1 MDLCPNPRR
10 RLARALS
17 SAAPA
22 LAAALL
28 LAPGPDAARAAE
40 AQTEGGPA
48 RKADD
53 YRGGVFWSEGSGQK
67 PVVLQGMPK
76 GFADLAEAA
85 SAGVVSIKT
94 ERARS
99 AQVQDLEELFPPQF
113 RSPFHDFFPRGP
125 QPVAS
130 LGSGFV
136 LSPDGFIVTNN
147 HVISDAGNSVVD
159 KIEVVFHDGTSAE
172 AVVVGRDPKTDIA
185 LIKIEPKKRIQAL
198 PLGNSDAVR
207 PGDWVVA
214 IGNPYGLEHTVTAG
228 IVSAQHRNIGMTT
241 YDDFIQTDAAINP
254 GNSGGPLLN
263 LAGEVVGINTA
274 VNQGANTIGFAVPV
288 NMAKAILPQLRMAGR
303 VTRGWLG
310 VVIQRADDPQ
320 LEGLIETP
328 DGKGALVAEVLPRSP
343 AAAAGIERYDVI
355 VEFDGKP
362 IGEMNELPRAVA
374 GTPIGRKA
382 EVVVL
387 RNGKRKT
394 VSVEIGELQ
403 DEEAAVAARETGG
416 PDAFGLRVQKVT
428 PEIADQLGLE
438 STDGVVVTSVEPGSP
453 AADSG
458 LQRGDV
464 ILEVKPPGEKPVTI
478 EDPVQLERVL
488 EGVSAKALLLVR
500 RGGNTQ
506 FLPLKRR

>member
-1 MDLCPNPRR
+1 MHLEFRAR
-10 RLARALS
+10 ISTGGAQRAQIALATLLL
-17 SAAPA
+17 AAPA
-22 LAAALL
+22 WTA
-28 LAPGPDAARAAE
+28 DAKSDKR
-40 AQTEGGPA
+40 P
-48 RKADD
+48 ADD
-53 YRGGVFWSEGSGQK
+53 YRGGTFWTEGSGQK

-85 SAGVVSIKT
+85 STGVVSIKT
-94 ERARS
+94 ERTVN
-99 AQVQDLEELFPPQF
+99 AQVPDLEEIFPPQF

-136 LSPDGFIVTNN
+136 ISNDGFIVTNN
-147 HVISDAGNSVVD
+147 HVIADADKDVVD
-159 KIEVVFHDGTSAE
+159 KIEVVFHDGTSAQ
-172 AVVVGRDPKTDIA
+172 ATVVGRDPKTDIA
-185 LIKIEPKKRIQAL
+185 LIKIEAKKRIQAL
-198 PLGNSDAVR
+198 PLGDSDSVR

-274 VNQGANTIGFAVPV
+274 INQSANTIGFAVPV
-288 NMAKAILPQLRMAGR
+288 KMVKDILPQLRMAGR

-320 LEGLIETP
+320 LEGLIDSA
-328 DGKGALVAEVLPRSP
+328 DGKGALVAEVLPKSP
-343 AAAAGIERYDVI
+343 AASAGIQRYDVI
-355 VEFDGKP
+355 VEFAGKP
-362 IGEMNELPRAVA
+362 IEEMDQLPRAVA
-374 GTPIGRKA
+374 ATPIGRKV

-387 RNGKRKT
+387 RNGKKKELE
-394 VSVEIGELQ
+394 VDIGELP
-403 DEEAAVAARETGG
+403 DEGAPVASQESAQ

-428 PEIADQLGLE
+428 PEIADQLGVE
-438 STDGVVVTSVEPGSP
+438 STEGVVVTSVEPGSP
-453 AADSG
+453 AAEAG

-464 ILEVKPPGEKPVTI
+464 ILELKPPGGKPVPI
-478 EDPVQLERVL
+478 EDPDQLERAL
-488 EGVSAKALLLVR
+488 ASIEAKALVLVR
-500 RGGNTQ
+500 RGGSTQ
-506 FLPLKRR
+506 FLPLKRK